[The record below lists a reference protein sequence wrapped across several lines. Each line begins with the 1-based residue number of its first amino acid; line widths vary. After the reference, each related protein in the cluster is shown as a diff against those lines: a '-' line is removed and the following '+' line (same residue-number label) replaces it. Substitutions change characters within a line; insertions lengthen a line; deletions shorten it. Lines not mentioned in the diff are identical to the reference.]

1 MKLQTVKSAIPSVR
15 CAHRDSS
22 ARQCRLLTSGPH
34 SRLCPQHQAQQKQKE
49 SADFSDILFRDSHDF
64 QTAQGI
70 NHSLRHL
77 YWLTAQNS
85 ISSRRAA
92 VLAYIGS
99 LLLRTLPQIDAD
111 NAAGIKYQ
119 PQKLSVPA
127 ITDAAAITDPPKPL
141 NVSVPESEPAKT
153 WATSISEPDPNKKP
167 S

>member
-22 ARQCRLLTSGPH
+22 ARQCRLLASGPQ
-34 SRLCPQHQAQQKQKE
+34 SSLCAQHHAQQKQKE
-49 SADFSDILFRDSHDF
+49 SADFSDILFRDSQDF

-77 YWLTAQNS
+77 YWLTAQNR

-111 NAAGIKYQ
+111 NAAGIKYR
-119 PQKLSVPA
+119 PKELH
-127 ITDAAAITDPPKPL
+127 AAAITDPPKPL
-141 NVSVPESEPAKT
+141 NVPESEPAKT
-153 WATSISEPDPNKKP
+153 WNASIPEPDPNKKP

>member
-1 MKLQTVKSAIPSVR
+1 MKLQPAKSAIPSVR

-22 ARQCRLLTSGPH
+22 ARQCRLLASGPH
-34 SRLCPQHQAQQKQKE
+34 SSLCPQHQAQQKQKE
-49 SADFSDILFRDSHDF
+49 SADFSNILFRDSQDF

-99 LLLRTLPQIDAD
+99 LILRTLPQIDAD

-119 PQKLSVPA
+119 PKKLA
-127 ITDAAAITDPPKPL
+127 AAAITDSPKPL
-141 NVSVPESEPAKT
+141 HVSVPEPEPAKT
-153 WATSISEPDPNKKP
+153 WNASIPEPDPNKKP

>member
-22 ARQCRLLTSGPH
+22 ARQCRLLASGAYSSH
-34 SRLCPQHQAQQKQKE
+34 CPQHQAQQKQKE
-49 SADFSDILFRDSHDF
+49 SADFSDILFRDSQDF

-111 NAAGIKYQ
+111 NAAGIKYR
-119 PQKLSVPA
+119 PRNCTPLSP
-127 ITDAAAITDPPKPL
+127 IPRSL
-141 NVSVPESEPAKT
+141 
-153 WATSISEPDPNKKP
+153 
-167 S
+167 